1 MRNKK
6 EEWIWQANNK
16 KREDQN
22 CELSRLDIQKK
33 LDIIVRSF
41 FKCHIWIDFV

>member
-16 KREDQN
+16 NRECQN
-22 CELSRLDIQKK
+22 CEFSRLYIKK

-41 FKCHIWIDFV
+41 FECHILIDFV

>member
-16 KREDQN
+16 KQRMPK
-22 CELSRLDIQKK
+22 LRIQPIRYIKK

-41 FKCHIWIDFV
+41 FECHIWIDFV